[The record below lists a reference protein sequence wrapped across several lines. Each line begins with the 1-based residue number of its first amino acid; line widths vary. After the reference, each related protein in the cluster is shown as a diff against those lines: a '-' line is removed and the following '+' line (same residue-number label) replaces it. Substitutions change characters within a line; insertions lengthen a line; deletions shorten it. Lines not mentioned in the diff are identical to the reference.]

1 MLSEDFHRVRAGRF
15 GHEDDLRRTRR
26 GVQRETRE
34 GVCQSKWSVPVAAV
48 PRLERL
54 QLAVHSLLYGM
65 HRSGARDRV
74 VDQAAGG
81 KLEFAASPVSDEGP
95 HEPLARGYG
104 VADLELV
111 CESVAEDVDHAVMPV
126 WLRGL
131 EVGQWD

>member
-1 MLSEDFHRVRAGRF
+1 SVLSYGDHLALPSFP
-15 GHEDDLRRTRR
+15 TRR
-26 GVQRETRE
+26 
-34 GVCQSKWSVPVAAV
+34 SSDLVAAV

-104 VADLELV
+104 VRSEEHTSELQSREKLV
-111 CESVAEDVDHAVMPV
+111 CRLV
-126 WLRGL
+126 L
-131 EVGQWD
+131 E